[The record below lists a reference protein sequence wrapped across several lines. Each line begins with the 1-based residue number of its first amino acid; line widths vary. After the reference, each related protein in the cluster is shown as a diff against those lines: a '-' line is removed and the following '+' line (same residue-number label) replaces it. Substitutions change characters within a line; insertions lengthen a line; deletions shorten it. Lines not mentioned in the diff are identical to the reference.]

1 VSESNL
7 MDQAVDQAKG
17 KLLITGAAG
26 FLGHHVVARARAH
39 GYEVVALVRDAK
51 AESAIRLVG
60 EGVTLIEAD
69 VLDGEAVERAA
80 AGCTAVLHCAGKVSR
95 AKADAIAMTRIN
107 VAGVSTVLDACK
119 RAGVKRAVV
128 ASTSGTIGVSTDPD
142 KVANETEP
150 PPLELI
156 NRWPYYRSKYYGE
169 QAALE
174 RNQSTPGAATPGAEF
189 EVVIVN
195 PALLLG
201 PGDMTG
207 SSTEDVRRALEQRV
221 PIVPSG
227 GYAFVDARDAAE
239 GMIAALERG
248 RAGQR
253 YLLVACNCSVR
264 TFFSRIARVADLD
277 GHVFALPD
285 RPMVEKATRWLIGR
299 AHDLFGED
307 DALPDEVSIELAQH
321 YWYVDSTKAEHE
333 LGWSARDPMTTLAD
347 TVADLRERG
356 VVMLRAPR

>member
-1 VSESNL
+1 
-7 MDQAVDQAKG
+7 MDQAKG

-39 GYEVVALVRDAK
+39 GYEVVAVVRDAK
-51 AESAIRLVG
+51 AGSATRLAG
-60 EGVTLIEAD
+60 EGVTVVEAD

-142 KVANETEP
+142 KVSDETEP

-169 QAALE
+169 QAALD
-174 RNQSTPGAATPGAEF
+174 RNQPEF

-201 PGDMTG
+201 PGDLTG

-221 PIVPSG
+221 PVVPSG

-239 GMIAALERG
+239 GMLAALEQG
-248 RAGQR
+248 AAGQR

-299 AHDLFGED
+299 AHDLLGED
-307 DALPDEVSIELAQH
+307 DALPDEISIELAQH
-321 YWYVDSTKAEHE
+321 YWYVDSTKAENQ

-356 VVMLRAPR
+356 VVMLRAAR

>member
-1 VSESNL
+1 MESG
-7 MDQAVDQAKG
+7 KG

-26 FLGHHVVARARAH
+26 FLGHHVVASARAH

-51 AESAIRLVG
+51 AEFATRLLG
-60 EGVTLIEAD
+60 PGVTLVEGD
-69 VLDGEAVERAA
+69 VLDGAAIEAAA

-95 AKADAIAMTRIN
+95 NKADAIAMTKVN
-107 VAGVSTVLDACK
+107 VGGVETVLDACK

-142 KVANETEP
+142 KVADESEP

-169 QAALE
+169 QAALK
-174 RNQSTPGAATPGAEF
+174 RNVADF
-189 EVVIVN
+189 EVVVVN

-201 PGDMTG
+201 PGDLAG

-221 PIVPSG
+221 PVVPSG

-239 GMIAALERG
+239 GMLAALERG
-248 RAGQR
+248 AAGQR

-277 GHVFALPD
+277 GNVFSLPD
-285 RPMVEKATRWLIGR
+285 RRFVERATRWLVGR
-299 AHDLFGED
+299 AHDLLGED
-307 DALPDEVSIELAQH
+307 DSLPDEASIELAQH

-333 LGWSARDPMTTLAD
+333 LGWSSRDPMATLAD

-356 VVMLRAPR
+356 VVMLRASR

>member
-1 VSESNL
+1 
-7 MDQAVDQAKG
+7 MDHAKG

-26 FLGHHVVARARAH
+26 FLGHHVVARARARGH
-39 GYEVVALVRDAK
+39 EVVALVRDASTQT
-51 AESAIRLVG
+51 ATRLRG
-60 EGVTLIEAD
+60 EGVTLVEAD
-69 VLDGEAVERAA
+69 VLDGEAVEKAA
-80 AGCTAVLHCAGKVSR
+80 AGCAAVLHCAGKVSR
-95 AKADAIAMTRIN
+95 AKSDAIALTKIN
-107 VAGVSTVLDACK
+107 VAGVETVLDACK
-119 RAGVKRAVV
+119 RAGVTRAVV

-142 KVANETEP
+142 KIANETEP

-169 QAALE
+169 QAALK
-174 RNQSTPGAATPGAEF
+174 RNQPGF

-201 PGDMTG
+201 PGDLTG
-207 SSTEDVRRALEQRV
+207 SSTEDVRRALEQRIPV
-221 PIVPSG
+221 VPSG

-239 GMIAALERG
+239 GMLAALDRG
-248 RAGQR
+248 AAGQR
-253 YLLVACNCSVR
+253 YLLVSCNCSVR

-285 RPMVEKATRWLIGR
+285 RPMVERATRWLIGR
-299 AHDLFGED
+299 AHDLLGED
-307 DALPDEVSIELAQH
+307 DALPDETSIELAQH

-333 LGWSARDPMTTLAD
+333 LGWSSRDPMATLAD

-356 VVMLRAPR
+356 IVMMRAAR

>member
-1 VSESNL
+1 
-7 MDQAVDQAKG
+7 MDRV
-17 KLLITGAAG
+17 LITGAAG

-51 AESAIRLVG
+51 AETATRLAG
-60 EGVTLIEAD
+60 EGVTVIEAD
-69 VLDGEAVERAA
+69 VLDVAAVEAAA
-80 AGCTAVLHCAGKVSR
+80 AGCQAVLHCAGKVSR
-95 AKADAIAMTRIN
+95 AKADAIVMTRIN
-107 VAGVSTVLDACK
+107 VGGVETVLDACK

-128 ASTSGTIGVSTDPD
+128 ASTSGTIGISTDPD
-142 KVANETEP
+142 KVADESEP

-169 QAALE
+169 QAALQ
-174 RNQSTPGAATPGAEF
+174 RNEPGF

-201 PGDMTG
+201 PGDLTG
-207 SSTEDVRRALEQRV
+207 SSTEDVRRALEQRM

-248 RAGQR
+248 VAGQR
-253 YLLVACNCSVR
+253 YLLVSCNCSVR
-264 TFFSRIARVADLD
+264 TFFSRIARVADLE
-277 GHVFALPD
+277 GHVFSLPD
-285 RPMVEKATRWLIGR
+285 RPIVERATRWLIGR
-299 AHDLFGED
+299 AQDLLGED
-307 DALPDEVSIELAQH
+307 DALPDETSIELAQH

-333 LGWSARDPMTTLAD
+333 LGWSSRDPMATLAD

>member
-1 VSESNL
+1 VSA
-7 MDQAVDQAKG
+7 MDQAKG

-26 FLGHHVVARARAH
+26 FLGHHVVAAARAH
-39 GYEVVALVRDAK
+39 GYEVVAIVRDAK
-51 AESAIRLVG
+51 AEAAKRLLDGTAVQ
-60 EGVTLIEAD
+60 LIEAD
-69 VLDGEAVERAA
+69 VLDGEAIERAA
-80 AGCTAVLHCAGKVSR
+80 AGCSAVLHCAGKVSR
-95 AKADAIAMTRIN
+95 AKADAIAMTRVN
-107 VAGVSTVLDACK
+107 VGGVETVLDACK

-142 KVANETEP
+142 KVADEHEP

-169 QAALE
+169 QAALQ
-174 RNQSTPGAATPGAEF
+174 RNGAEL

-201 PGDMTG
+201 PGDLAG

-221 PIVPSG
+221 PVVPSG

-248 RAGQR
+248 RAGER
-253 YLLVACNCSVR
+253 YLLVSCNCSVR
-264 TFFSRIARVADLD
+264 TFFSRVARVADLD
-277 GHVFALPD
+277 GTVFALPNQ
-285 RPMVEKATRWLIGR
+285 PMVERATRWLVGR
-299 AHDLFGED
+299 AHDLLGED
-307 DALPDEVSIELAQH
+307 DSLPDAVSIELAQH

-333 LGWSARDPMTTLAD
+333 LGWSSRDPMATLAD